1 MAPGLR
7 PFTLRSPTCRVTGA
21 GCLARPL
28 VYDLSPQ
35 GSEQTQPLDRAP
47 LGALVTESAP
57 SSLQSLWLREGM
69 GLPRTH
75 SRSDLMGL
83 VGSVRAIFCSRGI
96 CSHLKC
102 RLQSNPKGQ
111 SGVEM
116 GLRAPVPSFCPLR
129 VSLDQNPACRG
140 PWAIGVVRSLSSWS
154 FNLMG
159 KTKTYKDKSIN
170 R

>member
-21 GCLARPL
+21 GCLACPL

-47 LGALVTESAP
+47 LGALVTEPAP

-111 SGVEM
+111 SGVGM
-116 GLRAPVPSFCPLR
+116 GLRAPVPSFCPLI

-140 PWAIGVVRSLSSWS
+140 PWAIGVVIPS
-154 FNLMG
+154 FRMRQIPVLMEFQSNG
-159 KTKTYKDKSIN
+159 
-170 R
+170 